1 MVLKW
6 FIKQSGKHDV
16 IHESNEAMETTENN
30 NPKDENITND
40 DNSVTNTDHAD
51 EVNKHP
57 EPEAEVAKEI
67 PTVTPNNE
75 GDPTSIQ
82 PEDDSSN
89 KDKGPAGEN
98 L

>member
-1 MVLKW
+1 
-6 FIKQSGKHDV
+6 
-16 IHESNEAMETTENN
+16 METTENN
-30 NPKDENITND
+30 NPKEEQITNQD
-40 DNSVTNTDHAD
+40 ESVTNAD
-51 EVNKHP
+51 NNPEEENKHP
-57 EPEAEVAKEI
+57 EPEADVAKDI

-75 GDPTSIQ
+75 GDPTPIQ